1 VEVLQAIHLLLAFP
15 LFVVVVAVDARWM
28 KRSLKNQ
35 FSLMLAGDGSTNGA
49 TDESADGKHDTSDDK
64 PREKP
69 REKDE
74 PRDGRATPDDYLE
87 KIFQVPFWIRPLG
100 STACKNLVRELT
112 KDDVE
117 PSTPAATNVGN
128 LMNQAPDLP
137 DAPVRSANAIANAG
151 KSSVVSNT
159 GSEADAVQTTPDPAT
174 TSTPKPTGGVTFD
187 WSPVEP
193 KPRTLQ
199 VSETERDYMV
209 SLATVIGRSPRSVKR
224 FVNCYRLLKSSMD
237 PADLARSTRDGS
249 FRTTM
254 LLLGIVSGLPEIAP
268 ELLTDLRAAPK
279 ETAPDE
285 WARGAAERLALDARG
300 KWGGVL
306 AALQSLPSQGI
317 SSIAPLATVAG
328 HV

>member
-1 VEVLQAIHLLLAFP
+1 
-15 LFVVVVAVDARWM
+15 
-28 KRSLKNQ
+28 
-35 FSLMLAGDGSTNGA
+35 
-49 TDESADGKHDTSDDK
+49 
-64 PREKP
+64 
-69 REKDE
+69 
-74 PRDGRATPDDYLE
+74 
-87 KIFQVPFWIRPLG
+87 
-100 STACKNLVRELT
+100 
-112 KDDVE
+112 
-117 PSTPAATNVGN
+117 
-128 LMNQAPDLP
+128 
-137 DAPVRSANAIANAG
+137 
-151 KSSVVSNT
+151 
-159 GSEADAVQTTPDPAT
+159 VQTTPDPAT

-328 HV
+328 TSIASRSIPSARRRTADRTRRADSRNHRVGPEDRGTTQGTAASLDSPA